1 MPPKKSNGLSLCD
14 VRMTG
19 SNARIILKNG
29 IVRAGHVVAEWSDA
43 IMLETMDNQ
52 TAIIYRD
59 SIAEMWEG
67 LGPKPQEEPEAN
79 TEQAKE

>member
-1 MPPKKSNGLSLCD
+1 MAKDDKNKLPACD

-19 SNARIILKNG
+19 SKARIILKNG
-29 IVRAGHVVAEWSDA
+29 IVRAGQVVAEWSDA
-43 IMLETMDNQ
+43 IMLTTTDEQ

-67 LGPKPQEEPEAN
+67 LGGQEEEKKG
-79 TEQAKE
+79 EDKV